1 MTQALD
7 GRLIEVTTM
16 GELLLERAKG
26 GRGCLIE
33 QPRPQGA
40 FPWLWRSPPF
50 LQSRGKAPWRRGC
63 LTEVAA

>member
-16 GELLLERAKG
+16 GELLLGRAKG

-40 FPWLWRSPPF
+40 FPWLWRFPPPTPT
-50 LQSRGKAPWRRGC
+50 SKAGEKRPGD
-63 LTEVAA
+63 EVA

>member
-16 GELLLERAKG
+16 GELLLGRAKG

-33 QPRPQGA
+33 QARPQGA
-40 FPWLWRSPPF
+40 FPWLWRFPPPPTPT
-50 LQSRGKAPWRRGC
+50 SKAGEKRPGD
-63 LTEVAA
+63 EVA